1 MVTYNITTIVARAT
15 PLGIGSIGI
24 IRISGK
30 NSRSVIKNI
39 LHISHMK
46 PRYAYYL
53 PFFYK
58 KNIID
63 KGIALWFPKPNS
75 FTGEDIVELQ
85 CHGGPI
91 ILDLLINYIITI
103 PGIRIA
109 KPGEFTE
116 RAFLNKKIDLT
127 QAEAISDLISAN
139 SKAAVFSAM
148 NLLNGKFSYLL
159 NKLQIT
165 IINLRTD
172 IESFVE
178 FEENKII
185 LFKKDIL
192 IKLEKLLNNLSNII
206 KYVHNGINI
215 REGIKIILIGPP
227 NSGKSS
233 LMNLLSERDVSII
246 TDIPGTTRD
255 ILYEKIY
262 INSVPIQIID
272 TAGIRKTNNKI
283 ENIGIKKTIN
293 EIKKTNYLFLIVNDN
308 INNNN
313 LSKIINNYL
322 IHFNKKIPIIIIRNK
337 IDLTCNN
344 PEIITKNKFIT
355 IKLSVKTK
363 KGIPILMDYIKKNI
377 TYTHNTEDIFT
388 ARERHIDILKS
399 VFKYLKEGQLIFSS
413 INSPIELLSENLR
426 LAQMEL
432 DNITGKFTS
441 KDLLESIFSKFCIG
455 K

>member
-1 MVTYNITTIVARAT
+1 MQNITTIVARAT

-30 NSRSVIKNI
+30 YSRDVIKNI
-39 LHISHMK
+39 LHKSYMK

-75 FTGEDIVELQ
+75 FTGEDVFELQ

-91 ILDLLINYIITI
+91 VLDLLINHIITI

-148 NLLNGKFSYLL
+148 NLLNGKFSLLL

-165 IINLRTD
+165 IINLRTN

-178 FEENKII
+178 FEENKIKF
-185 LFKKDIL
+185 FKKDIL
-192 IKLEKLLNNLSNII
+192 IQLEKLLNNLSNII
-206 KYVHNGINI
+206 KYVNNGINL

-233 LMNLLSERDVSII
+233 LMNLLSEREVSII

-272 TAGIRKTNNKI
+272 TAGIRKTNNQI

-293 EIKKTNYLFLIVNDN
+293 EINKTNYLFLIVNDN
-308 INNNN
+308 ITNNN

-322 IHFNKKIPIIIIRNK
+322 IHFKKKIPIIIIRNK

-344 PEIITKNKFIT
+344 PEIITKDKFVT

-363 KGIPILMDYIKKNI
+363 EGIPILIDYIKKNI

-399 VFKYLKEGQLIFSS
+399 VFKYIKEGQLIFSS
-413 INSPIELLSENLR
+413 VNSPIELLSENLR

>member
-1 MVTYNITTIVARAT
+1 MQKNTDTIVARAT
-15 PLGIGSIGI
+15 PLGKGSIGV
-24 IRISGK
+24 IRISG
-30 NSRSVIKNI
+30 NCSINVIKEI
-39 LHISHMK
+39 LHISYMK

-53 PFFYK
+53 PFYYK
-58 KNIID
+58 NKVID

-75 FTGEDIVELQ
+75 FTGEDVFELQ
-85 CHGGPI
+85 CHGGTV
-91 ILDLLINYIITI
+91 ILDLLIRYIMTF

-127 QAEAISDLISAN
+127 QAEAISDLILAD
-139 SKAAVFSAM
+139 SKTAVFSAM
-148 NLLNGKFSYLL
+148 NLLNGKFSFLL
-159 NKLQIT
+159 NKFTKT

-172 IESFVE
+172 IEFFIE
-178 FEENKII
+178 FEENDIK
-185 LFKKDIL
+185 LYKVDIL
-192 IKLEKLLNNLSNII
+192 IKLKKILNDLSKII
-206 KYVHNGINI
+206 KHVDNGINI
-215 REGIKIILIGPP
+215 REGIKIIFIGPP

-262 INSVPIQIID
+262 INSIPIQIID
-272 TAGIRKTNNKI
+272 TAGIRNTKNKI

-293 EIKKTNYLFLIVNDN
+293 EINRTNYIFLIVNDN
-308 INNNN
+308 ISNNN

-322 IHFNKKIPIIIIRNK
+322 SNFKKKIPIIIIKNK
-337 IDLTCNN
+337 IDLTHNHSEIVTNN
-344 PEIITKNKFIT
+344 EFVT

-363 KGIPILMDYIKKNI
+363 KGISLLINYIKNNI
-377 TYTHNTEDIFT
+377 TNIHNTEDMFT
-388 ARERHIDILKS
+388 SRTRHIDILKT
-399 VFKYLKEGQLIFSS
+399 VFKYIKTGQLIFSS
-413 INSPIELLSENLR
+413 IDSPIELLSENLK
-426 LAQMEL
+426 LAQIEL

-441 KDLLESIFSKFCIG
+441 KKLLESIFSKFCIG